1 MLFSKWLHQHG
12 GLCGHDSIRYNDF
25 FQGIYM
31 TYNFTPNMLPLVVVA
46 LLSGAL
52 AVYTWRNRKTVGALP
67 ISILMVILFLWEVCY
82 IFLLAGVEEATKVFW
97 SNIMFIWVIATP
109 LAWLIFALEFTG
121 RKTWVN
127 RQRLVLLSIF
137 PISTI
142 LIIFT
147 NEFHHLFWIRQW
159 LSSQGGFSILASVNG
174 PWFWIHTTY
183 TYILIAI
190 GLFLVVRALLRW
202 PAQYRAQMILILLAT
217 LTPLLANVVTIFQ
230 IFSIQIDLTPFAF
243 AVTGLGL
250 AYALFHHR
258 LLDIAPIARD
268 LIISGMKDGMIV
280 LDASRRV
287 VDINQAAQK
296 ILDPHGIKGPIGKPL
311 AEILTQW
318 PGLVERYRGVSETEN
333 EISLG
338 EGDEKRWYDLSL
350 FTLKD
355 ENKAVLGQVVTTR
368 DITARKLAEEKLHE
382 SESRFRQI
390 VENASDL
397 IYRTDLNGYFTY
409 ANPSAL
415 HAMGFK
421 SEQEVLGKFYLD
433 LTTPEAR
440 HKLKRTYQHQFA
452 SRTKNSYHEFP
463 AISADGTQLWF
474 GQNVQLIYEG
484 DEVVGFQA
492 LARDITAVKQAQEAL
507 RIARD
512 QALEASRTKSQLL
525 SKVSH
530 ELRTPLG
537 GILGYAELL
546 QGSTFGVLNDG
557 QLKASIEIVESA
569 NYLAGMVNELLD
581 EAQMSSNTA
590 TLLLKNFSPHELLQQ
605 ATSGMDILAQKKG
618 LQFSTSIDAA
628 LPHDLYGDDRRIR
641 QIITNLV
648 GNAIKFTKEGSVRV
662 HMSLADSDHWKI
674 QVTDTGMGI
683 SKDAQAYIFE
693 PFRQADAAITH
704 DNRGIG
710 LGLSIAKQLVE
721 LMRGRITLISEVGKG
736 STFTV
741 LLPIL
746 KRAE

>member
-1 MLFSKWLHQHG
+1 MYG
-12 GLCGHDSIRYNDF
+12 
-25 FQGIYM
+25 
-31 TYNFTPNMLPLVVVA
+31 FTPNMLPLVIVA
-46 LLSGAL
+46 LISAAL
-52 AVYTWRNRKTVGALP
+52 AVYTWRNRRTAGALP
-67 ISILMVILFLWEVCY
+67 MSVLMMTLFLWETSY
-82 IFLLAGVEEATKVFW
+82 IFLLAGLDEATKIFW

-127 RQRLVLLSIF
+127 RRRLVLLSIF
-137 PISTI
+137 PITTI

-147 NEFHHLFWIRQW
+147 NEFHHLFWTRQW
-159 LSSQGGFSILASVNG
+159 LSTQGGFLILASENG
-174 PWFWIHTTY
+174 LWFWIHTAY
-183 TYILIAI
+183 TYILIAL
-190 GLFLVVRALLRW
+190 GLFLIVRTLLRW
-202 PAQYRAQMILILLAT
+202 PAQYRAQMVLILLAT
-217 LTPLLANVVTIFQ
+217 LTPLIANVVTIFQ
-230 IFSIQIDLTPFAF
+230 IFSIQIDLTPFSF

-296 ILDPHGIKGPIGKPL
+296 ILDPHGIKQPIGKPL
-311 AEILTQW
+311 AEILVQW

-333 EISLG
+333 EITLG
-338 EGDEKRWYDLSL
+338 EGDQKRWYELSL

-355 ENKAVLGQVVTTR
+355 ENKLTLGQVVTMR
-368 DITARKLAEEKLHE
+368 DITARKLAEEKLYE
-382 SESRFRQI
+382 SETRFRQI

-421 SEQEVLGKFYLD
+421 DEQEVLGKFYLD

-463 AISADGTQLWF
+463 AIAADGSERWF
-474 GQNVQLIYEG
+474 GQNVQLIQEG
-484 DEVVGFQA
+484 DEIVGFQA
-492 LARDITAVKQAQEAL
+492 LARDITAVKQAQQAL

-512 QALEASRTKSQLL
+512 QALEASRAKSQLL

-546 QGSTFGVLNDG
+546 QGNTFGELNDG
-557 QLKASIEIVESA
+557 QLKASMEIVESA
-569 NYLAGMVNELLD
+569 NYLSGMVNELLD

-590 TLLLKNFSPHELLQQ
+590 TLLMRKFSPFELLQQ
-605 ATSGMDILAQKKG
+605 AASGMDIVAEKRG
-618 LQFSTSIDAA
+618 LQFSTKIDPSM
-628 LPHDLYGDDRRIR
+628 PHELYGDDRRIR
-641 QIITNLV
+641 QIITNLI
-648 GNAIKFTKEGSVRV
+648 GNAIKFTREGSVHV
-662 HMSLADSDHWKI
+662 HVSHPDPDHWKI
-674 QVTDTGMGI
+674 EVTDSGI
-683 SKDAQAYIFE
+683 GIPRDAQSYIFE
-693 PFRQADAAITH
+693 PFRQADVAVTH
-704 DNRGIG
+704 DNRGVG
-710 LGLSIAKQLVE
+710 LGLSITKQLVE
-721 LMRGRITLISEVGKG
+721 LMRGQITVTSEVGKG

-741 LLPIL
+741 LLPIA
-746 KRAE
+746 KGQD